1 MASVTLNEM
10 SKVYGAVQA
19 VDRLSLRVEDGE
31 FVTLLGP
38 SGCGKSTTLTCVAG
52 LDEPSSGTILFDSTV
67 VNELSPKERDVA
79 MVFQDYA
86 LYPHMSVFEN
96 MAFALRLQKTSEATV
111 DRIVR
116 QVADFLGLGELLD
129 RRPANLSGGQR
140 QRVALGRAIVRNPVV
155 FLMDEPLS
163 NLDAALRVS
172 TRTEIKRL
180 QRELGTT
187 TIFVTHDQEE
197 AMVLSDRVAIL
208 DAGRLQ
214 QYDTPQRI
222 YRDPANLF
230 VAGFIGSPRMNF
242 IPGRITRKDGSL
254 LFEAED
260 GGLSWPLPALRET
273 PTDAAVVLGVRPEH
287 LAVTYDTE
295 AGQTGTVIL
304 VEPVGS
310 VTYLNVAVGVW
321 SLRASVAP
329 DEEFAVE
336 EQIAIVPRPGKI
348 FLFNPESGERL
359 DGGGARMTG

>member
-10 SKVYGAVQA
+10 SKAYGEVQA
-19 VDRLSLRVEDGE
+19 VDRLSLRIEDGE

-96 MAFALRLQKTSEATV
+96 MAFALRLQRTAEATV
-111 DRIVR
+111 ERSVR
-116 QVADFLGLGELLD
+116 QVADFLGLGALLD

-208 DAGRLQ
+208 NAGRLQ
-214 QYDTPQRI
+214 QYDTPQQI
-222 YRDPANLF
+222 YRDPTNLF

-242 IPGRITRKDGSL
+242 IPGTIARSDGSL
-254 LFEAED
+254 VFAAED
-260 GGLSWPLPALRET
+260 GGLSRPLPAI
-273 PTDAAVVLGVRPEH
+273 PNSPADGMVMLGVRPEH
-287 LAVTYDTE
+287 LDVVRGGT
-295 AGQTGTVIL
+295 GGTVGTVVL
-304 VEPVGS
+304 VEPVGP
-310 VTYLNVAVGVW
+310 VTYLNVAVGGW
-321 SLRASVAP
+321 SLRASVP
-329 DEEFAVE
+329 PEEEFAVD
-336 EQIAIVPRPGKI
+336 EQIAIAPRPGKVY
-348 FLFNPESGERL
+348 LFNPENGKRL
-359 DGGGARMTG
+359 DEGDG